1 MLVLS
6 LAEIGAMVMEKK
18 MKKKDG
24 HIRTDGQP
32 TSGYP
37 KSSLELSVKVSSKV
51 MRYISLY
58 ITAKWIGK
66 KSIYIH
72 VYVIF
77 HGVNRTDCYVLFHDH
92 L

>member
-1 MLVLS
+1 MPS

-24 HIRTDGQP
+24 HRRTDGQP

-37 KSSLELSVKVSSKV
+37 KSSLELSAKVSSKV
-51 MRYISLY
+51 MRYISLNSKMDWQEEY
-58 ITAKWIGK
+58 I
-66 KSIYIH
+66 
-72 VYVIF
+72 YVIF
-77 HGVNRTDCYVLFHDH
+77 HGVNRTDCYVLFHDY